1 MADTLAD
8 HTAGASITPLMAAL
22 TYTGARITP
31 PVAALTCQTVPTYH
45 PRRWRSCA
53 KAIGLGMIVLVS
65 SILMIVWVAARQ
77 RGSGGAGGAGSRTR

>member
-1 MADTLAD
+1 MHGGGHVGGSHGGGQHHPPHGSSDVPD
-8 HTAGASITPLMAAL
+8 GPDIPPEKVGA
-22 TYTGARITP
+22 
-31 PVAALTCQTVPTYH
+31 
-45 PRRWRSCA
+45 CA

>member
-1 MADTLAD
+1 MHGGGYHGGT
-8 HTAGASITPLMAAL
+8 HH
-22 TYTGARITP
+22 P
-31 PVAALTCQTVPTYH
+31 PGGGSDVPDS
-45 PRRWRSCA
+45 PDIPPEKVEGCR